1 MRKYAKVTNEETKAC
16 EVGIGTNIKFYQ
28 SIGMSEMEV
37 EQGYDGQWY
46 LAGYAPEKTIEQK
59 EADVRTVRNQYLSET
74 DKYMISDFPVSK
86 TEKAAYKSYRQY
98 LRDYT
103 EQEEWWT
110 TEPLAFEAW
119 KELP

>member
-1 MRKYAKVTNEETKAC
+1 MFKAIKDNKIIAINETGDFPC
-16 EVGIGTNIKFYQ
+16 LVHD
-28 SIGMSEMEV
+28 SV
-37 EQGYDGQWY
+37 EEDTEHTVSDYMQVNGEYVLTSSDE
-46 LAGYAPEKTIEQK
+46 AIEQK
-59 EADVRTVRNQYLSET
+59 KVDVRAVRNQYLSET

-86 TEKAAYKSYRQY
+86 TEKADYKSYRQY

-110 TEPLAFEAW
+110 TEPLTFEVW